1 MTSEGRRGEAW
12 EECEDDMR
20 RDTSTEMLC
29 IFPHSYT
36 YTHTRTRQTH
46 ACTHARRHVRLQRRW
61 RYMRTLGHFVS
72 TCLPINKICD
82 NPSLNVVRN
91 GCQATPIRRHF
102 SSQTHASHVASGR
115 QFYEACMLHRFSQH
129 QNLFVFQTFFQKR
142 QQQLPRGPV
151 R

>member
-1 MTSEGRRGEAW
+1 
-12 EECEDDMR
+12 MR

-91 GCQATPIRRHF
+91 GCQATPSRRRF
-102 SSQTHASHVASGR
+102 FPKRMPLMSPVADKHVC
-115 QFYEACMLHRFSQH
+115 CMGFHNTNICLSFI
-129 QNLFVFQTFFQKR
+129 LTAFFQKR
-142 QQQLPRGPV
+142 QQQFAVSGLLSGLSMS
-151 R
+151 